1 MECARGEDVCENVDA
16 SGKKVEEKVRVE
28 MALTVRGTWLRL
40 DNTYLMGRGDCATV
54 DVAVE
59 QRNQRDVR
67 DNEIVRGCESTETP
81 CSTRPRLSSRLCT
94 NRYLHDSLSACACL
108 CSCAESRKNISSEFI

>member
-1 MECARGEDVCENVDA
+1 
-16 SGKKVEEKVRVE
+16 
-28 MALTVRGTWLRL
+28 
-40 DNTYLMGRGDCATV
+40 MGRGYCATV

-94 NRYLHDSLSACACL
+94 LYKYVHDSLCL
-108 CSCAESRKNISSEFI
+108 CSCAET